1 MKENLF
7 EMFSTLNRIEVVFNG
22 SNLTVFRTNNGKIYF
37 EDTDVIFGLID
48 VIDDNYD
55 YLPIS
60 NPNKEEYY
68 CSCLVYKILGH
79 IHWLY
84 TNPDTYTNK
93 FEAINLI
100 LEQWE
105 NMECKLYFD
114 DKIITLPLIID
125 EECFYIAVKGLP
137 V

>member
-1 MKENLF
+1 MKKEELF
-7 EMFSTLNRIEVVFNG
+7 KIFNALNRIEVVFNG
-22 SNLTVFRTNNGKIYF
+22 SNLTVFKTNNGKIYF

-55 YLPIS
+55 YLPIN

-68 CSCLVYKILGH
+68 CSCLVYRILER

-84 TNPDTYTNK
+84 TGK
-93 FEAINLI
+93 FETINLI

-114 DKIITLPLIID
+114 DKTITLPLIID
-125 EECFYIAVKGLP
+125 EECFNIAVKGLP